1 MFHFSQSTTVN
12 SFCIF
17 QENDTYGV
25 IEVGLWI
32 LRVFIALCGM
42 ISTQSLY
49 RYLSMFLFTFFVY
62 SAVCLYFSIL
72 KLYFYFSKWRD
83 QKTVLKSL
91 QSLNVVSEKTLLLY
105 VKEVGRYLPTY
116 VIFYTKAVIS
126 FQKRSKGQVLPCRN
140 HNYSIIFY

>member
-1 MFHFSQSTTVN
+1 MYL
-12 SFCIF
+12 F
-17 QENDTYGV
+17 QESDTYGV

-49 RYLSMFLFTFFVY
+49 RYLFTSLLDNVPKKVIWVHYPKEKVIFCFVY
-62 SAVCLYFSIL
+62 SYFLIYFSFL
-72 KLYFYFSKWRD
+72 FFSKWRD

-105 VKEVGRYLPTY
+105 VREVTYLP
-116 VIFYTKAVIS
+116 
-126 FQKRSKGQVLPCRN
+126 CM
-140 HNYSIIFY
+140 

>member
-1 MFHFSQSTTVN
+1 MY
-12 SFCIF
+12 IF
-17 QENDTYGV
+17 QESDTYGV

-49 RYLSMFLFTFFVY
+49 RYLFTSLLDNAPKKVYGCIIQKRMNSFCFVY
-62 SAVCLYFSIL
+62 SYLFIYFSFL
-72 KLYFYFSKWRD
+72 FFSKWRD

-105 VKEVGRYLPTY
+105 VREVRYKVHTYLPSVCNFFTR
-116 VIFYTKAVIS
+116 T
-126 FQKRSKGQVLPCRN
+126 
-140 HNYSIIFY
+140 